1 MIPCFEVNTRTR
13 RYPVYVGQNI
23 LSETASCLSQ
33 SPERVFVITDN
44 IVSELYL
51 APLLHSFEA
60 LGIDHTTLTLAAGE
74 ESKTLDTAAMLINS
88 LLESNASR
96 SDVVLALGGGVVGD
110 IAGFA
115 ASVVKRGI
123 RLAQVPT
130 SLLAQV
136 DSALGGKTAVNHS
149 LGKNLIGTFYQPH
162 LVVADVRTLRTLPG
176 SDFSDG
182 LAEVVKYAAIMDSQL
197 MTFLLEN
204 QEEVLR
210 RNPEILETIVKRCLQ
225 LKAHIVEKDE
235 TDEGQIRQ
243 VLNFGH
249 TVGHAIE
256 TCSEHEVSHGQAV
269 SIGMVEE
276 ASYAIRMGHLNYDS
290 LELLISVLDTFGLP
304 TEVPSNIDKRELN
317 SVMKHDKKVQQGHI
331 VIPVLVELGRTE
343 LKVIDSIY

>member
-1 MIPCFEVNTRTR
+1 MIPCFEVTTRTR
-13 RYPVYVGQNI
+13 RYPVYVGRNI
-23 LSETASCLSQ
+23 LIQTASCLSQ
-33 SPERVFVITDN
+33 SPDRVFVITDN
-44 IVSELYL
+44 NVSELYL

-60 LGIDHTTLTLAAGE
+60 LSIDPTALTLAAGE
-74 ESKTLDTAAMLINS
+74 ESKTLDTAALLVNS
-88 LLESNASR
+88 LLESGVSR
-96 SDVVLALGGGVVGD
+96 SDAVLALGGGVVGD
-110 IAGFA
+110 VAGFV
-115 ASVVKRGI
+115 ASLVKRGI
-123 RLAQVPT
+123 QLAQVPT

-162 LVVADVRTLRTLPG
+162 LVVADVQTLRTLPS

-197 MTFLLEN
+197 MAFLLEN
-204 QEEVLR
+204 KKNVLR

-225 LKAHIVEKDE
+225 LKAHIVEQDE
-235 TDEGQIRQ
+235 TEEGRIRQ

-249 TVGHAIE
+249 TVGHALE
-256 TCSEHEVSHGQAV
+256 TCSEHELSHGQAV

-276 ASYAIRMGHLNYDS
+276 ACYAIRMGHLNHES
-290 LELLISVLDTFGLP
+290 LESLMSVLTAFGLP

-317 SVMKHDKKVQQGHI
+317 SVMKHDKKVRQGHL

-343 LKVIDSIY
+343 LRVIDSIY